1 LARYSED
8 FSNAVWVTDGT
19 TTVTSNAT
27 NDPNGNLTADRLQMS
42 NSQRRYIYQNI
53 SVTSSTLTYSI
64 YLRASSNQSVRIG
77 TDQTCGF
84 YRGALICNV
93 TTEWQR
99 FTLTVSGVT
108 SGTLAI
114 VIDNI
119 TSNITQCTGTAVG
132 VDIFAW
138 GAQVVEGSS
147 AQTYFPTTDRLN
159 VPRLSYMY
167 GSCPALLLEPQR
179 TNLFFNSGWTGGG
192 SIPTNWTAFI
202 TGSTTAV
209 TSIKNNSVS
218 AYRFSGTSQR
228 AFFIYVL
235 PVTSGVTYAISV
247 YVESVTTTGDVGFML
262 SFVNIAGSVTYF
274 RNGVA
279 ITGSTTVEAGYTYT
293 MLFVPSATASADIR
307 IGMGAQGS
315 ATANYVLS
323 MPQMEVGAYSTT
335 FILSPTGASAT
346 RVADSFSRNNI
357 YTNGLITSSGG
368 TWFVELRGNI
378 SLIAD
383 NAAIGLW
390 LGTASG
396 TPVSNGTIYFRQ
408 GGGSQRVNVWK
419 YESGTGT
426 QLYTTTTDT
435 TKIAIKW
442 NGSTADIFA
451 NGTKVVSAT
460 SFTTTIM
467 ENLNCTAG
475 RPFFVQS
482 MALYPTPL
490 SDTDCTTLTTL

>member
-1 LARYSED
+1 
-8 FSNAVWVTDGT
+8 
-19 TTVTSNAT
+19 
-27 NDPNGNLTADRLQMS
+27 
-42 NSQRRYIYQNI
+42 
-53 SVTSSTLTYSI
+53 
-64 YLRASSNQSVRIG
+64 
-77 TDQTCGF
+77 
-84 YRGALICNV
+84 
-93 TTEWQR
+93 
-99 FTLTVSGVT
+99 
-108 SGTLAI
+108 
-114 VIDNI
+114 
-119 TSNITQCTGTAVG
+119 
-132 VDIFAW
+132 
-138 GAQVVEGSS
+138 
-147 AQTYFPTTDRLN
+147 
-159 VPRLSYMY
+159 
-167 GSCPALLLEPQR
+167 
-179 TNLFFNSGWTGGG
+179 LFFNSGWTGGG

-368 TWFVELRGNI
+368 TWFVELRNNI
-378 SLIAD
+378 AYTRDASSR
-383 NAAIGLW
+383 IGF
-390 LGTASG
+390 GDT
-396 TPVSNGTIYFRQ
+396 SNLQNNSFFLNPQ
-408 GGGSQRVNVWK
+408 FGGGRFLIFKSISN
-419 YESGTGT
+419 TLT
-426 QLYTTTTDT
+426 QLFTTTTST
-435 TKIAIKW
+435 IKVAIKW
-442 NGSTADIFA
+442 NGSTADVFV
-451 NGTKVVSAT
+451 NGTKQVSAT
-460 SFTTTIM
+460 AFTTTNM
-467 ENLNCTAG
+467 EFLFGDGVGVPT
-475 RPFFVQS
+475 FVQV